1 MLTKSSK
8 NRFYFL
14 LIFATIFISISTIMI
29 LVLKDNLLYFKT
41 PTEIFNS
48 EDINIQRIIRV
59 GGMVKKNSIV
69 VNQEEVRFIITDFK
83 NEISVSYKGVVPNL
97 FSEEKGVIAEG
108 SLKDKKFFIAKK
120 ILAKHDENY
129 MPPEL
134 KNLIK
139 E

>member
-41 PTEIFNS
+41 PTDIKLGQNLSFNKS
-48 EDINIQRIIRV
+48 YRL
-59 GGMVKKNSIV
+59 GGIVKKNSIKISG
-69 VNQEEVRFIITDFK
+69 EEINFIVTDEK
-83 NEISVSYKGVVPNL
+83 NEIFVTFEGSVPNL
-97 FSEEKGVIAEG
+97 FVEGKGVVAEG
-108 SLKDKKFFIAKK
+108 KLVDSNYFIADK

-129 MPPEL
+129 KPPE
-134 KNLIK
+134 K
-139 E
+139 